1 MRILLHVAILLIKN
15 VRFGSVAALQH
26 DISPTA
32 ASRGKAALQ
41 HTIFDSEISNVCF
54 SQ

>member
-1 MRILLHVAILLIKN
+1 MKTKDNKFYRVGSGQQY

-32 ASRGKAALQ
+32 ASGGKAVVRRL
-41 HTIFDSEISNVCF
+41 ISWRL
-54 SQ
+54 